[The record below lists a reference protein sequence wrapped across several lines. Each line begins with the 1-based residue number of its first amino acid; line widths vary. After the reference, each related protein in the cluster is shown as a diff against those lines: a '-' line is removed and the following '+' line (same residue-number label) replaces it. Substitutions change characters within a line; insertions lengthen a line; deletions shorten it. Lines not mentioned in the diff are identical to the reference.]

1 MTEATVEATENLLPE
16 AQADEP
22 VAEQASDLPTDDKP
36 LDDAT
41 PGGEAKEDKPEP
53 TEAEKIKY
61 AMQKRIDKQTAK
73 LAEYERLL
81 SEKEQVLLKANPV
94 QNDAPKEEDFA
105 TYEEYLEARGAWKEV
120 QKQKD
125 EQKKQAQADRDAA
138 YQKTIAERKAIFE
151 TKEAELKKVTPDY
164 DEKVKEVETTI
175 SLLTD
180 SQKSSTEFQVFR
192 DMLFSSDDMPALTY
206 ELGKNPDLLDK
217 LLTMNPLQIARQIA
231 RLELQIENAPKQQHK
246 PVTAPPTPISSGSKA
261 NKSVHEMSYK
271 EMKKAW
277 KL

>member
-1 MTEATVEATENLLPE
+1 MTEATVEATETLLPE
-16 AQADEP
+16 AQAAEP
-22 VAEQASDLPTDDKP
+22 VAEQPSDLPSDDKQE
-36 LDDAT
+36 DDVK
-41 PGGEAKEDKPEP
+41 PDGEAKENKPEP
-53 TEAEKIKY
+53 TEAEKVKY

-73 LAEYERLL
+73 LADYERLL
-81 SEKEQVLLKANPV
+81 AEKEAVLLKAQPQQTN
-94 QNDAPKEEDFA
+94 APKEEDFA
-105 TYEEYLEARGAWKEV
+105 TYEEYLKAQGRWEV
-120 QKQKD
+120 VQ
-125 EQKKQAQADRDAA
+125 EQKEAQQKQAQADRDAA
-138 YQKTIAERKAIFE
+138 YQKTMSERKAMFE
-151 TKEAELKKVTPDY
+151 EKEVELKKVTPDY
-164 DEKVKEVETTI
+164 DEKVGEVESTI

-180 SQKSSTEFQVFR
+180 SQKASTEFQVFR
-192 DMLFSSDDMPALTY
+192 DMLFSSDNMPALTY

-261 NKSVHEMSYK
+261 NKSVTEMSYK